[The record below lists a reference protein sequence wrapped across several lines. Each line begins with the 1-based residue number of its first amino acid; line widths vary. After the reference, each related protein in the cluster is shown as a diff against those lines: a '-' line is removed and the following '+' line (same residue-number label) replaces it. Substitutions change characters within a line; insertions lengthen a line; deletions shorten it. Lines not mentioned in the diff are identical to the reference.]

1 MSSIVFVD
9 APIVLLPADVRIP
22 GPGTPDTSDFVAPA
36 LDSQDIRAAEAED
49 PALTPR
55 AWWRVNRERTISV
68 GLESSL
74 LVLRDVLRGSQFDVR
89 CVAFFFPVSLDGCLS
104 VWC

>member
-22 GPGTPDTSDFVAPA
+22 GPGTPDTSDFAAPA
-36 LDSQDIRAAEAED
+36 AAAGSQDGRAAEAED

-74 LVLRDVLRGSQFDVR
+74 LVLRDVLHGSQFDVR
-89 CVAFFFPVSLDGCLS
+89 CDVFFFSCFPA
-104 VWC
+104 